1 MDPST
6 LKQMFYDSIHRPLDK
21 DGTKT
26 SKCIH
31 EFLFNFYECTMGS
44 EHARKKQWTSNVL
57 VDNFAYLRNAHQ
69 IGNECGLHAVI
80 VPVLLQAGIPLNVL
94 EKNPA
99 AALEE
104 LLIRMTLTFARNEN
118 FFVTESNQDVT
129 LISSQVGRLE
139 EDLEVEV
146 VPDKI
151 RVIKRLYESIET
163 PKCEKKCKQISN

>member
-1 MDPST
+1 
-6 LKQMFYDSIHRPLDK
+6 
-21 DGTKT
+21 
-26 SKCIH
+26 
-31 EFLFNFYECTMGS
+31 MGS
-44 EHARKKQWTSNVL
+44 EHARKKQWTRNVL

-139 EDLEVEV
+139 RIWRW
-146 VPDKI
+146 KMCQI
-151 RVIKRLYESIET
+151 RSE
-163 PKCEKKCKQISN
+163 